1 MQQLTVHVSL
11 VEHHDGVH
19 GQQGSLTRAGSLGAA
34 VAAEERS
41 RTVHVGSCGNDCA
54 GRNIGHWQGA
64 VREFATDV
72 TNLEGDAPLVI
83 VAGLEALESFRN
95 PTQNTGLAGF
105 IIERILQI
113 AENLVGTGCL
123 AVDQRAA
130 SHGHAEATG
139 NARRGANRCER
150 IREEVD
156 INHGG
161 LTGAGRCVNTF
172 RPYAV
177 LANVVEHFFLPA
189 EGVVPSVERGKE
201 LTELFTGNGGRRG
214 SGASHAFPPSCG
226 GHILR
231 WARRTEPAGRRPCGG
246 IGR

>member
-1 MQQLTVHVSL
+1 MCL

-19 GQQGSLTRAGSLGAA
+19 GQQSGLTRAGGLGAT
-34 VAAEERS
+34 VATEERS
-41 RTVHVGSCGNDCA
+41 RTVHVGGCGDNRA
-54 GRNIGHWQGA
+54 GRNVGHRQGT

-72 TNLEGDAPLVI
+72 ANFEGGAPLLI
-83 VAGLEALESFRN
+83 VAGLETLESFSN
-95 PTQNTGLAGF
+95 PTQNIGLTGFISERLLHAVENLLAG
-105 IIERILQI
+105 
-113 AENLVGTGCL
+113 AVCL

-139 NARRGANRCER
+139 NARRGTNRCER

-189 EGVVPSVERGKE
+189 EGGVIIVECGKE
-201 LTELFTGNGGRRG
+201 VTKLFTSDGG
-214 SGASHAFPPSCG
+214 
-226 GHILR
+226 
-231 WARRTEPAGRRPCGG
+231 
-246 IGR
+246 

>member
-1 MQQLTVHVSL
+1 MQQLTVHVCL
-11 VEHHDGVH
+11 IEHHDGVH
-19 GQQGSLTRAGSLGAA
+19 GQQGGLTRAGSLGAA
-34 VAAEERS
+34 VATEECS
-41 RTVHVGSCGNDCA
+41 RTVHVGGCGDNCA
-54 GRNIGHWQGA
+54 GRNVGDRQVA
-64 VREFATDV
+64 VREFTTDV
-72 TNLEGDAPLVI
+72 ANFEGGAPLLV
-83 VAGLEALESFRN
+83 VAGLEALESFSN
-95 PTQNTGLAGF
+95 PTQNIGLVGFISECLPHAVENLLAG
-105 IIERILQI
+105 
-113 AENLVGTGCL
+113 AVCL

-189 EGVVPSVERGKE
+189 EGVVPSVECGKE
-201 LTELFTGNGGRRG
+201 GTELITSDGG
-214 SGASHAFPPSCG
+214 
-226 GHILR
+226 
-231 WARRTEPAGRRPCGG
+231 
-246 IGR
+246 